1 MGQWLVRIGIIDNTK
16 HLNLYT
22 GKLDE
27 LGEKDLGSEKY
38 IDVTIEK
45 WRIGARND
53 YFKTG
58 CPKFSGEAANG
69 YDDVAVLYLNGKMSE
84 DIRKSLQHNVR
95 HSCISGFDNFNEMKE
110 VDSKNLNEF
119 YGSRCFLAG
128 WGAAN
133 KDNVIFYRKEFIL
146 TFFRKSVV

>member
-1 MGQWLVRIGIIDNTK
+1 
-16 HLNLYT
+16 
-22 GKLDE
+22 
-27 LGEKDLGSEKY
+27 
-38 IDVTIEK
+38 
-45 WRIGARND
+45 
-53 YFKTG
+53 
-58 CPKFSGEAANG
+58 
-69 YDDVAVLYLNGKMSE
+69 MSE
-84 DIRKSLQHNVR
+84 DTRKSLQHNVR